1 MAACEQLGTQLD
13 EVLDDAVVNDRD
25 RASFVRMRILLGRAA
40 VRGPSRVPDS
50 DVALQ
55 RRVGQQHPQVLEL
68 ALGAANFELAA
79 IEYGCDP
86 R

>member
-1 MAACEQLGTQLD
+1 MAACEQLGAQLD
-13 EVLDDAVVNDRD
+13 EVLDDAVVDDSD
-25 RASFVRMRILLGRAA
+25 RASFVRVRILLGRTA
-40 VRGPSRVPDS
+40 VSGPSRVPDTY
-50 DVALQ
+50 VAVQ